1 MLPSFLHLMP
11 SRVLLPLLLVLTLG
25 CRGSAQVVIPDADA
39 SRPAADF
46 WSHWGD
52 GRAELAGYRLTQPRY
67 GAERSGE
74 AVLITVTEDFTRAG
88 RVKTDGGHHDEF
100 PVLKLNAVRD
110 WQTGIYDYNVM
121 TSTFLPLDGSV
132 RRGLPTKV
140 SFSSQEWCGHI
151 WEQLRIDGSAAGR
164 TSHSYFDGEADHY
177 ESLAI
182 PEGGT
187 FADAMP
193 LLVRGLVGELLKPG
207 DRVEVPWLRSAMNR
221 HLNHEN
227 TLWGRAILERRLET
241 TEVEVPAGRFVTET
255 WTATDQAGT
264 TTWFVEAAAPRR
276 LIAWET
282 SDGERAELTGV
293 LRSTYWNQN
302 KPGDEALRA
311 ELGLSSLDDTKPAEG
326 VNPDDADAPPAPAS
340 PGRAKSP

>member
-1 MLPSFLHLMP
+1 
-11 SRVLLPLLLVLTLG
+11 
-25 CRGSAQVVIPDADA
+25 VIPEAEA
-39 SRPAADF
+39 SLPAAGF
-46 WSHWGD
+46 WGHWGD
-52 GRAELAGYRLTQPRY
+52 GRAELSGYRLTQPRY

-88 RVKTDGGHHDEF
+88 RVKTDGGHRDEF
-100 PVLKLNAVRD
+100 PVIKLNAVRD
-110 WQTGIYDYNVM
+110 WQTGVYDYNVM
-121 TSTFLPLDGSV
+121 TSTFLPLDGSA
-132 RRGLPTKV
+132 RRGVPTKI

-182 PEGGT
+182 PERGT

-193 LLVRGLVGELLKPG
+193 LLVRGLVGDLLQPG
-207 DRVEVPWLRSAMNR
+207 EQVEVPWLRSAMNR
-221 HLNHEN
+221 HLNHEH
-227 TLWGRAILERRLET
+227 TLWGPARLSRSLKT
-241 TEVEVPAGRFVTET
+241 TELKVPAGEFIVET
-255 WTATDQAGT
+255 WTATDSTGT
-264 TTWFVEAAAPRR
+264 TTWLVEAAPPRR

-293 LRSTYWNQN
+293 LRSSYWTQN

-311 ELGLSSLDDTKPAEG
+311 KLGLPTADGKEPKSGL
-326 VNPDDADAPPAPAS
+326 NRDDADAPPTQAS
-340 PGRAKSP
+340 PARAETP